1 MDMETRMDTDSGRKD
16 VSTVDNSLTN
26 ERLVIVKYR
35 RSIAAIY
42 RYPIDA
48 SEEWIEEM
56 ANYQEYTEYRNI
68 IIDI

>member
-1 MDMETRMDTDSGRKD
+1 
-16 VSTVDNSLTN
+16 VDNSLTN

-35 RSIAAIY
+35 RSIVAIY
-42 RYPIDA
+42 RYPIGA